1 MSGGEDRV
9 LDVDGSRVGGIQVI
23 ARASAVMRAL
33 GANPRGLSLSA
44 IAQHVGLPRSTVQR
58 IIAALETEQLV
69 EPIRPG
75 NGFRLGPALAQLIHQ
90 THTDI
95 ISIAR
100 KSLESLCDQLAESVT
115 LSCISGR
122 QNIIIDRVV
131 AERDLRVVIPMGLSM
146 PMYTTSDGKALLSTL
161 SNEQVCE
168 WLGDSLEK
176 MTAATLDM
184 KSLLKQLD
192 VIRAEGFATAHE
204 EYSVGI
210 SACSILIP
218 TFMGPHAVTVVA
230 PTSRFNTRADEFKSA
245 LEECKATISRFAGA
259 TD

>member
-1 MSGGEDRV
+1 MKNDN
-9 LDVDGSRVGGIQVI
+9 DKAADDDGARAGGIQVI

-33 GANPRGLSLSA
+33 GSNPRGLSLSA
-44 IAQHVGLPRSTVQR
+44 IAQTVGLPRSTIQR

-69 EPIRPG
+69 EPVRPG

-100 KSLESLCDQLAESVT
+100 KSLESLSEKLGESVT
-115 LSCISGR
+115 LSCISGK
-122 QNIIIDRVV
+122 QNIIIDRVI
-131 AERDLRVVIPMGLSM
+131 AERDLRVVIPMGKSM
-146 PMYTTSDGKALLSTL
+146 PMHATSDGKALLSTIT
-161 SNEQVCE
+161 NDQVRE
-168 WLGDSLEK
+168 WLGESLEK
-176 MTAATLDM
+176 LTDTTLSM
-184 KSLLKQLD
+184 KGLLKQLD
-192 VIRAEGFATAHE
+192 DIRANGFATADQ
-204 EYSVGI
+204 EYTVGI

-230 PTSRFNTRADEFKSA
+230 PTSRFDRRVDEFKKA

-259 TD
+259 SD